1 MENKICL
8 PGLTEDETRHFQ
20 YLLTRTL
27 KEITEQQW
35 KDLGVLN
42 QKTLKN
48 MYEEAKRNEK

>member
-1 MENKICL
+1 MKNKICL
-8 PGLTEDETRHFQ
+8 PGLTEDETRYFQ

-35 KDLGVLN
+35 KDLCILN

-48 MYEEAKRNEK
+48 MYEEDIKNER

>member
-8 PGLTEDETRHFQ
+8 PGLTEDETRYFQ